1 MTDKKYNADGTVYIN
16 NSGLEILLLE
26 ASGPYGTRDKG
37 RHVFDHIKGAFGCY
51 SMLTKIL
58 STYRNA
64 EASLMEDIRVIFIHT
79 SAKGKS
85 YFMSLPWKKKLTVI
99 DDFIRAWIMRPV
111 LQGEFISFE
120 RHSKVQINLD
130 FDDTKA
136 IRQVIEFFIN
146 LKVVND

>member
-1 MTDKKYNADGTVYIN
+1 
-16 NSGLEILLLE
+16 
-26 ASGPYGTRDKG
+26 
-37 RHVFDHIKGAFGCY
+37 
-51 SMLTKIL
+51 
-58 STYRNA
+58 
-64 EASLMEDIRVIFIHT
+64 
-79 SAKGKS
+79 
-85 YFMSLPWKKKLTVI
+85 
-99 DDFIRAWIMRPV
+99 MRPV